1 MFAYATLVTNEDY
14 AIGATALARSLQR
27 VGSAW
32 PLLVLS
38 PPGTPS
44 LDVLEAEGC
53 IVRETGQP
61 ALSDA
66 FRRRHSRDAQ
76 HTRSPFTKGIK
87 PTFHD
92 PLDNFV
98 KLRLWELV
106 EYERIVFIDADA
118 IAVRNIDRLFG
129 YPALSAAPNLYESLA
144 DMQRMNSGRL
154 RRPAGPGRVRG
165 HGRAPRR
172 PGGVLATHGPDLP
185 RSLFS
190 RIGTACPTSTT
201 SCSTCTSTCRNSG
214 TGRA

>member
-66 FRRRHSRDAQ
+66 FRRRHTRQAQ
-76 HTRSPFTKGIK
+76 HARSPFTKGIK

-144 DMQRMNSGRL
+144 DMQRMNSGVFVAQPDRGAYEDMVERL
-154 RRPAGPGRVRG
+154 DAPGRTGGART
-165 HGRAPRR
+165 R
-172 PGGVLATHGPDLP
+172 PSSKPV
-185 RSLFS
+185 S
-190 RIGTACPTSTT
+190 RTGTDCPTSTT
-201 SCSTCTSTCRNSG
+201 FCSTCTSTCRRCG
-214 TGRA
+214 TGHG